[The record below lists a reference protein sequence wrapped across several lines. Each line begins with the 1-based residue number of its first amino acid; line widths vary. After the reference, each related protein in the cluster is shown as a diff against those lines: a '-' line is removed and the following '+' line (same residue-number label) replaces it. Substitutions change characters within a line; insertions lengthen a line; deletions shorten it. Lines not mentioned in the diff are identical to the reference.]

1 MIYSNSNGGDN
12 KITARHYVYMQYV
25 GGNTIPRDV
34 YSDIPFEIDN
44 NTDNIVTLRTS
55 ANIDLRKCDWYNAA
69 ESNTWDVDNSHINSF
84 GITNITE
91 NTITVSR
98 FDNTSGFGFGF
109 NEVSKPKTIKR
120 CYCRYVS
127 TSDISGG
134 NCGNLECRYNTSYTV
149 ANGVYKNGVLQSS
162 QIRRV
167 RILTPN
173 INLLKGTF
181 QIVAPRSKEYISSVT
196 EDTIEFFST
205 YGGSAEKISLQIFQY
220 E

>member
-12 KITARHYVYMQYV
+12 KITARHYVYMPII
-25 GGNTIPRDV
+25 GGDARPIDV

-69 ESNTWDVDNSHINSF
+69 EGNSYDSANSPVNAF
-84 GITNITE
+84 GITDITE
-91 NTITVSR
+91 NTITVSK
-98 FDNTSGFGFGF
+98 TSRIAAFGFGF

-120 CYCRYVS
+120 CYCRYSS
-127 TSDISGG
+127 TSEG
-134 NCGNLECRYNTSYTV
+134 NYGNLECRYSTSYTV

-162 QIRRV
+162 KIRTV

-181 QIVAPRSKEYISSVT
+181 QIVAPRSREYISSVT
-196 EDTIEFFST
+196 EDTIEFFSPN
-205 YGGSAEKISLQIFQY
+205 GGSAEKISLQIFQY